1 MTGTVPGTEETM
13 INKRD
18 TVSIHGL
25 VGKKAKEANEIGK
38 KKQTP
43 QGKKNREDHIDH
55 SWFISGR
62 VYSLYI
68 VWFVANI
75 T

>member
-25 VGKKAKEANEIGK
+25 VGKKAKEANFKNQIDNAK
-38 KKQTP
+38 KET
-43 QGKKNREDHIDH
+43 GGRERE
-55 SWFISGR
+55 R
-62 VYSLYI
+62 VLEKR
-68 VWFVANI
+68 
-75 T
+75 